1 MADAPTLNTARA
13 REAAG
18 DLAGADAIYRALHN
32 PNIADPA
39 LLIGWS
45 RLRRRLGDQQNAAA
59 MLQAA
64 ERAGGGPSVL
74 VDMAG
79 LLLDQGRADDA
90 TPLLRRAAQAGRGPA
105 LDFEVARWESA
116 HGRHEQAATL
126 FRALMKQDPKQVAPR
141 FGYARSQIALNRLAD
156 AETAYT
162 ALLHR
167 EPSNMQAMVELAG
180 LLARQNRFSDAL
192 AVYDRM
198 ETAGADV
205 VHEISQIA
213 LAVMFLC
220 IWDNRDALL
229 DRVAARVAREK
240 PCILETS
247 ALLAGRDDP
256 ALHRQLGNRLAGAMR
271 MVSAQRERPAPRSV
285 GPADRKLRVGYL
297 CGTFNQHTVGLQF
310 AGVLEAHDRDRFDII
325 AYDYSPEDGSAVR
338 ARIKQAFPTWVDISK
353 IGPAAAAQRIAA
365 DQIDVLVELNGY
377 TERTRTEIIVLRPA
391 PIQVNL
397 LGYPGTLAGDWI
409 DYVIADATVLP
420 EAEYVH
426 WTEQPVL
433 MPATC
438 IPNDR
443 TRPTPEPET
452 DRFAQELP
460 ADGVV
465 FAAFTNPFRI
475 TPEIFAAWM
484 DILRAVPG
492 SALWLFEANTTMAA
506 NLRAAAKGHD
516 IDPSRLVFAPS
527 VSVEQHIA
535 RHGCAD
541 LFLDTFPSSAHTAVA
556 DALWAGLPAIT
567 CAGRGWPSRTG
578 ASLLHAAKLPDLI
591 THSLEAYTALA
602 ISLAADP
609 ALRSSLRTHLL
620 KARDTTPLFDAEQFA
635 RGLESAYTTMAERAR
650 AGAPAELINIE
661 K

>member
-1 MADAPTLNTARA
+1 MSDAPTLNTARA

-32 PNIADPA
+32 PNVADPA

-64 ERAGGGPSVL
+64 ERAGGGSAVL

-79 LLLDQGRADDA
+79 LLIDQGRADDA
-90 TPLLRRAAQAGRGPA
+90 TPLLRRAAQAGRGPG

-116 HGRHEQAATL
+116 HGRHEQAASL
-126 FRALMKQDPKQVAPR
+126 FRALMKQDPRQVAPR
-141 FGYARSQIALNRLAD
+141 LGYARSQIALNRLAD
-156 AETAYT
+156 AENAYN

-167 EPSNMQAMVELAG
+167 DPANMQAMAELAG
-180 LLARQNRFSDAL
+180 LLGRQNRFSDAVL
-192 AVYDRM
+192 VYDRL
-198 ETAGADV
+198 EAAGADV

-220 IWDNRDALL
+220 IWDNRAALL
-229 DRVAARVAREK
+229 DRLAARVARQR

-256 ALHRQLGNRLAGAMR
+256 TLHRQIGDRLAGAMR
-271 MVSAQRERPAPRSV
+271 MVSAQRERPPARSV
-285 GPADRKLRVGYL
+285 GLADRKLRIGYL
-297 CGTFNQHTVGLQF
+297 CGTFTQHTIGIGF

-338 ARIKQAFPTWVDISK
+338 ARIKQAFPTWVDIST
-353 IGPAAAAQRIAA
+353 IGPVPAAQRIAA
-365 DQIDVLVELNGY
+365 DEIDVLVDLNGY

-391 PIQVNL
+391 PIQVNF
-397 LGYPGTLAGDWI
+397 LGYPGTQAGDWT

-420 EAEYVH
+420 ESEYPH

-443 TRPTPEPET
+443 TRPTHEPET

-465 FAAFTNPFRI
+465 FAAFANPFRI
-475 TPEIFAAWM
+475 SPEIFSAWM

-506 NLRAAAKGHD
+506 NLRAAAQHHD
-516 IDPSRLVFAPS
+516 IDPDRLVFAPS
-527 VSVEQHIA
+527 VTMEQHIA

-541 LFLDTFPSSAHTAVA
+541 LFLDTFPSSSHTAVA
-556 DALWAGLPAIT
+556 DALWAGLPTIT
-567 CAGRGWPSRTG
+567 CAGVSWPSRTG
-578 ASLLHAAKLPDLI
+578 ASLVNAAKLPDLV
-591 THSLEAYTALA
+591 THSLQAYTSLA
-602 ISLAADP
+602 ISLAGDP
-609 ALRSSLRTHLL
+609 ALRASLRTHLL
-620 KARDTTPLFDAEQFA
+620 KARDTAPLFDAEQFA

-650 AGAPAELINIE
+650 AGEQATAITIE